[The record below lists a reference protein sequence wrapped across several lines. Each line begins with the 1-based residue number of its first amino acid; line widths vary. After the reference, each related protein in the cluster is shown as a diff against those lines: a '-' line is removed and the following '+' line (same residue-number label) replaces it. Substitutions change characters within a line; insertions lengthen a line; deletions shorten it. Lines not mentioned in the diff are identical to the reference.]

1 GAVNPKSFWYSS
13 VSRIGVPYLP
23 AGAPDASPIPPYP
36 HESLK
41 TLFDDIRALTRY
53 LCFESFEALLDFMLK
68 GLEID
73 APDSS

>member
-1 GAVNPKSFWYSS
+1 MTSHKYRLLRAS
-13 VSRIGVPYLP
+13 LP
-23 AGAPDASPIPPYP
+23 
-36 HESLK
+36 
-41 TLFDDIRALTRY
+41 TRQTFFDDIRALTRY

>member
-1 GAVNPKSFWYSS
+1 MAAMCSPPPT
-13 VSRIGVPYLP
+13 SRNKYRLLRASLP
-23 AGAPDASPIPPYP
+23 
-36 HESLK
+36 
-41 TLFDDIRALTRY
+41 TRQTFFDDIRALTRY

>member
-1 GAVNPKSFWYSS
+1 MCSPLPT
-13 VSRIGVPYLP
+13 SRNKYRLLCASLP
-23 AGAPDASPIPPYP
+23 
-36 HESLK
+36 
-41 TLFDDIRALTRY
+41 TRQTFFDDIRALTRY